1 MATEFKLP
9 ELGEGVES
17 ADIVNVLVAE
27 GDRIEEGQ
35 SVLEVES
42 DKATVEVPS
51 QVSGV
56 VEKLHVASGDS
67 VSPGQLILTVEGGAG
82 KSGAKGSKGSKE
94 PSGDEKTSASS
105 NKASASLNEQ
115 SAGSGGGVFHIPDIG
130 EGVESADVVNVL
142 VAVGDDVKAGQS
154 VIEVESDKATVE
166 VPTDVGGKVSEIMVK
181 AGDTVEVGQAIIR
194 FEGGDE
200 STSAAAKSETA
211 AQKAEASKTEASK
224 PASNGKRDTQT
235 IARSAQITDDR
246 VPPGRAVFAAPSV
259 RMFARELGIDIRS
272 VAGTGPGGRI
282 SKDDVQAHADGAGT
296 QAEEA
301 PSAAPSAPASS
312 PAKSEAPAPAPRPA
326 LEEKVEKLPNLRRVI
341 AERLSHAWQTIPHV
355 VLYREA
361 DVTELEAMR
370 KKFKQSAP
378 EGARLTMTSI
388 LVKVSGRVLQD
399 FPKVN
404 ASIDLEKQQIRY
416 HGSVNVGFA
425 TDTDRGL
432 LVPVVRD
439 VPSKSQ
445 IEVADEIASLAR
457 KARDGKLGKDDMSGG
472 TFSVSNLGGLGIGHF
487 TPIINPPEVAILGV
501 GRAKTDADGRLMM
514 PLSLSTDHRMLD
526 GADGARFLDSMIQL
540 LEDPARLVF
549 SF

>member
-51 QVSGV
+51 QISGV

-67 VSPGQLILTVEGGAG
+67 VSPGQLILTVGQG
-82 KSGAKGSKGSKE
+82 SGSEK
-94 PSGDEKTSASS
+94 PSSSSPASPSA
-105 NKASASLNEQ
+105 NRASASTKNASSSSGEE
-115 SAGSGGGVFHIPDIG
+115 SASKGGGNVFEIPDIG
-130 EGVESADVVNVL
+130 EGVDSADVVNVL
-142 VAVGDDVKAGQS
+142 VSVGDEVEVGQP
-154 VIEVESDKATVE
+154 VLEVESDKATVE
-166 VPTDVGGKVSEIMVK
+166 VPTDVGGRVAEVLVA
-181 AGDTVEVGQAIIR
+181 AGDTVKVGQAILR
-194 FEGGDE
+194 FEGGEGTAPKRSD
-200 STSAAAKSETA
+200 SASSSAPTGRGQEIE
-211 AQKAEASKTEASK
+211 AEGT
-224 PASNGKRDTQT
+224 RDTQT
-235 IARSAQITDDR
+235 IARAAQITDDR

-259 RMFARELGIDIRS
+259 RMYARELGVDIRS
-272 VAGTGPGGRI
+272 VRGTGPGGRI
-282 SKDDVQAHADGAGT
+282 SKEDVQGHAEGGEVEGRPSPTPAG
-296 QAEEA
+296 
-301 PSAAPSAPASS
+301 SAPKAR
-312 PAKSEAPAPAPRPA
+312 PEAPAPATSPA
-326 LEEKVEKLPNLRRVI
+326 LEDRVEKLPNLRRVI
-341 AERLSHAWQTIPHV
+341 AERLSQAWQTIPHV

-361 DVTELEAMR
+361 DVTELEGMR
-370 KKFKQSAP
+370 KKFKHAAP

-388 LVKVSGRVLQD
+388 LVKVCGRVLLD

-404 ASIDLEKQQIRY
+404 ASIDLEKQQIHF
-416 HGSVNVGFA
+416 HGAVNVGFA

-445 IEVADEIASLAR
+445 VQVADEIAELAS
-457 KARDGKLGKDDMSGG
+457 KAREGKLGREDMSGG

-501 GRAKTDADGRLMM
+501 GRAKSDGAGRLMM

-526 GADGARFLDSMIQL
+526 GADGARFFDALVRM

-549 SF
+549 AF